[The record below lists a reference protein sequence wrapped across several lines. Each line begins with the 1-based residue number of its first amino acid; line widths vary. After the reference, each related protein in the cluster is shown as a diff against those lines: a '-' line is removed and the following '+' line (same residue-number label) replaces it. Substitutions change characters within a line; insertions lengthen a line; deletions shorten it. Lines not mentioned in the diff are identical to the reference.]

1 MKPSTRLWL
10 ASLYL
15 FIMGTISIAYTI
27 AEILLGLMYESL
39 LVISDAIHGF
49 MDAAIAYIAGF
60 GLYYASRRGRSFPWE
75 VYRLESLLALL
86 TALAVL
92 SMYTYFLTTSLRID
106 ISPTPL
112 WMTTLLAAGGVL
124 TYFMYLWQR
133 YNYRVLKLEIL
144 KADSVHAKVDAILS
158 TVSAI
163 SVIVSNYFNFTLI
176 EIFAIFLI
184 YGYAAIEFIKLSKRP
199 YTEYSA
205 QSTEIPFLEVK

>member
-1 MKPSTRLWL
+1 
-10 ASLYL
+10 
-15 FIMGTISIAYTI
+15 
-27 AEILLGLMYESL
+27 

-144 KADSVHAKVDAILS
+144 KAD
-158 TVSAI
+158 T
-163 SVIVSNYFNFTLI
+163 
-176 EIFAIFLI
+176 
-184 YGYAAIEFIKLSKRP
+184 R
-199 YTEYSA
+199 
-205 QSTEIPFLEVK
+205 